1 MKKNKIL
8 LIIIII
14 LIVLIFI
21 WIIIT
26 LYLYRISAKEKYV
39 SISVFDTT
47 SEVVEVNN
55 NSIVPNIKY
64 NYPIIIKTNKEGK
77 YKISLNIINDSIDD
91 LEKYLF
97 IEIIFLN
104 DVLYSGKIIDLLNN
118 QISFEYLL
126 IQNKNYEINVK
137 YYLNNDV
144 SNEIQLMESNFDIQI
159 IVNKEGR

>member
-14 LIVLIFI
+14 LNVLILI
-21 WIIIT
+21 GIIIT

-47 SEVVEVNN
+47 GEVVEVNN

-64 NYPIIIKTNKEGK
+64 NYPIIIKTNKEGR
-77 YKISLNIINDSIDD
+77 YKISFNIINDSIDD

-104 DVLYSGKIIDLLNN
+104 DVLYSGKLIDSLNN

-144 SNEIQLMESNFDIQI
+144 SNEVQLMESNFDIQI
-159 IVNKEGR
+159 FVNKEG

>member
-14 LIVLIFI
+14 LIVLILI
-21 WIIIT
+21 GIIIT

-77 YKISLNIINDSIDD
+77 YKISLNIINDSIDN

-97 IEIIFLN
+97 IEIIFFN
-104 DVLYSGKIIDLLNN
+104 DVLYSGKLIALLNN

-144 SNEIQLMESNFDIQI
+144 SNEIQLMKSNFDIQI
-159 IVNKEGR
+159 IVNKEG

>member
-14 LIVLIFI
+14 LIVLILI
-21 WIIIT
+21 GIIIT

-77 YKISLNIINDSIDD
+77 YKISFNIINDSIDD

-144 SNEIQLMESNFDIQI
+144 SNEI
-159 IVNKEGR
+159 

>member
-14 LIVLIFI
+14 LIVLILI
-21 WIIIT
+21 GIIIT
-26 LYLYRISAKEKYV
+26 LYLYRISTKEKYV

-64 NYPIIIKTNKEGK
+64 NYSIIIKTNKEGK

-159 IVNKEGR
+159 IVNKEG

>member
-14 LIVLIFI
+14 LIVLILI
-21 WIIIT
+21 GIIIT

-104 DVLYSGKIIDLLNN
+104 DVLYSGNIIDLLNN

-144 SNEIQLMESNFDIQI
+144 NDEIQLMESNFDIQI
-159 IVNKEGR
+159 IVNKEG

>member
-14 LIVLIFI
+14 LIVLILI
-21 WIIIT
+21 GIIIT

-118 QISFEYLL
+118 QISFDYLL

-144 SNEIQLMESNFDIQI
+144 NNEIQLMESNFDIQI
-159 IVNKEGR
+159 IVNKEG

>member
-8 LIIIII
+8 LITIII
-14 LIVLIFI
+14 LIVLII
-21 WIIIT
+21 IGIIIT

-77 YKISLNIINDSIDD
+77 YKINLNIINDSIDD

-126 IQNKNYEINVK
+126 IQNKKYEINVK
-137 YYLNNDV
+137 YYLYNDV

-159 IVNKEGR
+159 FVNKEG

>member
-14 LIVLIFI
+14 LTVLILI
-21 WIIIT
+21 GIIIT

-77 YKISLNIINDSIDD
+77 YKIILNIINDSIDD

-159 IVNKEGR
+159 IVNKEG

>member
-14 LIVLIFI
+14 LIVLILI
-21 WIIIT
+21 GIIIT

-64 NYPIIIKTNKEGK
+64 NYPIIIKTKKEGK
-77 YKISLNIINDSIDD
+77 YKISFNIINDSIDD

-159 IVNKEGR
+159 IVNKEG

>member
-14 LIVLIFI
+14 LIVLILI
-21 WIIIT
+21 GIIIT

-159 IVNKEGR
+159 IVNKEG

>member
-14 LIVLIFI
+14 LIVLILI
-21 WIIIT
+21 GIIIT
-26 LYLYRISAKEKYV
+26 LYLYKISAKEKYV

-159 IVNKEGR
+159 IVNKEG

>member
-14 LIVLIFI
+14 LIVLILI
-21 WIIIT
+21 GIIIT

-144 SNEIQLMESNFDIQI
+144 SNETQLMESNFDIQI
-159 IVNKEGR
+159 IVNKEG

>member
-14 LIVLIFI
+14 LIVLILI
-21 WIIIT
+21 GIIIT
-26 LYLYRISAKEKYV
+26 LYLYRISAKERFV

-144 SNEIQLMESNFDIQI
+144 NNEIQLMESNFDIQI
-159 IVNKEGR
+159 IVNKEG

>member
-14 LIVLIFI
+14 LIVLILI
-21 WIIIT
+21 GIIIT
-26 LYLYRISAKEKYV
+26 LYLYRMSAKEKYV

-104 DVLYSGKIIDLLNN
+104 DVLYSGKLIDLLNN

-144 SNEIQLMESNFDIQI
+144 NDEIQLMESNFDIQI
-159 IVNKEGR
+159 IVNKEG

>member
-14 LIVLIFI
+14 LIVLILFG
-21 WIIIT
+21 IIIT

-104 DVLYSGKIIDLLNN
+104 DVLYSGKLIDSLNN

-159 IVNKEGR
+159 IVNKEG

>member
-14 LIVLIFI
+14 LIVLILI
-21 WIIIT
+21 GIIIT
-26 LYLYRISAKEKYV
+26 LYLYRISAKERFV

-159 IVNKEGR
+159 IVNKEG

>member
-14 LIVLIFI
+14 LNVLILI
-21 WIIIT
+21 GIIIT
-26 LYLYRISAKEKYV
+26 LYLYRISTKEKYV

-159 IVNKEGR
+159 IVNKKG

>member
-14 LIVLIFI
+14 LIVLILI
-21 WIIIT
+21 GIIIT
-26 LYLYRISAKEKYV
+26 LYLYRISAKEKNV

-47 SEVVEVNN
+47 GEVVEVNN

-77 YKISLNIINDSIDD
+77 YKISFNIINDSIDD

-104 DVLYSGKIIDLLNN
+104 DVLYSGKLIDLLNN

-144 SNEIQLMESNFDIQI
+144 SNEVQLMESNFDIQI
-159 IVNKEGR
+159 IVNKEG